1 MKLNI
6 KPKKEIV
13 SSMEPEKEEG
23 NIEYKLKL
31 MNITPER
38 IERLA
43 TQMRY
48 RCTEGGSECIY
59 ILGVEDDGT
68 MTGMTSEEYDSTIKC
83 IQAAAQT
90 NSYSVT
96 QLTKNTVGN
105 ERYVYEVLVREK
117 NTAQYIDVKVSVA
130 GSVDSGKTSFLGV
143 LTSGKKDNGRGSARL
158 SVFNYP
164 HEIQTGRTS
173 SIGHQIVG
181 YDNEGRNVS
190 YNNGRMLSWPEIVK
204 NSSKIISFYDLAGH
218 EKYLKTTIF
227 GLSASCPDLCIIMVA
242 ANRGVLRMTREHI
255 FLCVTLG
262 IPFCIIVTKIDMV
275 QNNDKIL
282 NETMTSINKI
292 LKNPGV
298 RKVPLKIK
306 SEDDVIRSAIHLHTN
321 TIVPIFTVSN
331 TTLEG
336 MDFMNKFLHL
346 APKKQFERS
355 VEDVEMHI
363 DLAWTVPSVGTVL
376 GGHIKS
382 GNIKVGDKL
391 WFGPNNNRYTQVT
404 VKSIHCKKV
413 AVQEVDC
420 GRYACLGLRGITK
433 QDFRKGNVIVS
444 KKDQQILCERIKAE
458 VEVLQA
464 HSTTIKEGYQP
475 IMHALTVR
483 TSCLI
488 EKIEN
493 KVSARNE
500 LTDEDKVLRAKD
512 KATITLKL
520 HLGKKYIKPNTNILL
535 CEGRTKV
542 IGRII
547 ETF

>member
-1 MKLNI
+1 MNLNI
-6 KPKKEIV
+6 KPKNKIV
-13 SSMEPEKEEG
+13 ISMEPEKEDG

-31 MNITPER
+31 MDITPER

-68 MTGMTSEEYDSTIKC
+68 MTGMTDKEYDSTIKC

-90 NSYSVT
+90 NSYTVT
-96 QLTKNTVGN
+96 QLTKNIVDA
-105 ERYVYEVLVREK
+105 EKYVYEVLVRENNK
-117 NTAQYIDVKVSVA
+117 NQYIDVKVAVA

-164 HEIQTGRTS
+164 HEIETGRTS
-173 SIGHQIVG
+173 SVGHQIVG
-181 YDNEGRNVS
+181 YDDNGKNVS
-190 YNNGRMLSWPEIVK
+190 YYNNRMLAWPDIVK

-227 GLSASCPDLCIIMVA
+227 GLSASCPDLCIIMVG

-262 IPFCIIVTKIDMV
+262 IPFCIIVTKVDMV
-275 QNNDKIL
+275 ENNEKVL
-282 NETMTSINKI
+282 KETMESINKI

-306 SEDDVIRSAIHLHTN
+306 CEEDVIRSVIHLHTN
-321 TIVPIFTVSN
+321 TIVPIFSVSN
-331 TTLEG
+331 TTLQG
-336 MDFMNKFLHL
+336 MDLMNKFLHL
-346 APKKQFERS
+346 APKKPFEKS
-355 VEDVEMHI
+355 IDVVEMHV
-363 DLAWTVPSVGTVL
+363 DLSWTVPSVGTVL

-382 GNIKVGDKL
+382 GRIKVGDKL
-391 WFGPNNNRYTQVT
+391 WFGPNNNKYTQIT

-413 AVQEVDC
+413 AVQEVEC
-420 GRYACLGLRGITK
+420 GTYACLGIKGVTK

-444 KKDQQILCERIKAE
+444 KKNQQILCERIKAE

-475 IMHALTVR
+475 VMHALTVR

-493 KVSARNE
+493 KISARNDI
-500 LTDEDKVLRAKD
+500 TDEDKVLRAKD
-512 KATITLKL
+512 KATVTLHL
-520 HLGKKYIKPNTNILL
+520 HLGKKYIKPNTSILL

-542 IGRII
+542 IGRIL

>member
-6 KPKKEIV
+6 KLKKEIV

>member
-6 KPKKEIV
+6 KPKKEIL
-13 SSMEPEKEEG
+13 SSMEPEKEDG

-68 MTGMTSEEYDSTIKC
+68 MTGMTDDEYDSTIKC

-96 QLTKNTVGN
+96 QLTKNEVEN
-105 ERYVYEVLVREK
+105 KRYVYEVLVREK
-117 NTAQYIDVKVSVA
+117 NTTEYIDVKVAVA

-158 SVFNYP
+158 GVFNYP

-173 SIGHQIVG
+173 SVGHQIVG
-181 YDNEGRNVS
+181 YDNDGKNVS
-190 YNNGRMLSWPEIVK
+190 YHNDRMLSWPEIVK

-255 FLCVTLG
+255 FLCLTLG

-275 QNNDKIL
+275 QTNDKIL
-282 NETMTSINKI
+282 DETMTSINKI

-306 SEDDVIRSAIHLHTN
+306 SEDDVIRAAIHLHTN

-346 APKKQFERS
+346 APKKPFENS
-355 VEDVEMHI
+355 VDDVEMHI

-382 GNIKVGDKL
+382 GHIKIGDKL
-391 WFGPNNNRYTQVT
+391 WFGPNNNNYTQVT

-444 KKDQQILCERIKAE
+444 KKNQQILCERVKAE

-493 KVSARNE
+493 KVSARND

-520 HLGKKYIKPNTNILL
+520 HMGKKYIKPNTNILL

>member
-1 MKLNI
+1 
-6 KPKKEIV
+6 
-13 SSMEPEKEEG
+13 MEPENDEG
-23 NIEYKLKL
+23 NVEYKFKL
-31 MNITPER
+31 LNLSTER
-38 IERLA
+38 IEKLA

-68 MTGMTSEEYDSTIKC
+68 MTGMTDMEYESTIKC
-83 IQAAAQT
+83 IEAAAHT

-96 QLTKNTVGN
+96 QLTKNNVV
-105 ERYVYEVLVREK
+105 EDRSVYEVLIREK
-117 NTAQYIDVKVSVA
+117 NTAQYIDVKVAVA
-130 GSVDSGKTSFLGV
+130 GSVDSGKSSTLGV
-143 LTSGKKDNGRGSARL
+143 LTTGKKDNGRGSARL

-164 HEIQTGRTS
+164 HEMETGRTS

-181 YDNEGRNVS
+181 YNDKGENVS
-190 YNNGRMLSWPEIVK
+190 YYNNRMLSWPEIVK

-227 GLSASCPDLCIIMVA
+227 GLSASCPDLCIIMVG
-242 ANRGVLRMTREHI
+242 ANRGILRMTREHI
-255 FLCVTLG
+255 FLCLTLG
-262 IPFCIIVTKIDMV
+262 IPFCIFITKVDMLKD
-275 QNNDKIL
+275 NEKIMQ
-282 NETMTSINKI
+282 ETTESINKI

-298 RKVPLKIK
+298 RKVPLRIK
-306 SEDDVIRSAIHLHTN
+306 SDDDVIRAAIHLHSN
-321 TIVPIFTVSN
+321 TIVPIFNVSN

-336 MDFMNKFLHL
+336 MDYVNKFLHL
-346 APKKQFERS
+346 APKKPFEKS
-355 VEDVEMHI
+355 IDMVEMHI
-363 DLAWTVPSVGTVL
+363 DLAWTVPSVGTVI
-376 GGHIKS
+376 GGHINS
-382 GNIKVGDKL
+382 GHIKIGDKL
-391 WFGPNNNRYTQVT
+391 LFGPNNNKYTQIT

-413 AVQEVDC
+413 PVQEIEC
-420 GRYACLGLRGITK
+420 GTYACLGVKGITK
-433 QDFRKGNVIVS
+433 QDFKKGNVVIS
-444 KKDQQILCERIKAE
+444 NKNQQILCERIKAD

-475 IMHALTVR
+475 VLHALTVR

-493 KVSARNE
+493 KISARDDNI
-500 LTDEDKVLRAKD
+500 DKDGILRAKD
-512 KATITLKL
+512 KATVTLYL

-547 ETF
+547 ETL

>member
-1 MKLNI
+1 MLI
-6 KPKKEIV
+6 KKEIV
-13 SSMEPEKEEG
+13 SNMEPEKEEG

-68 MTGMTSEEYDSTIKC
+68 MTGMTDEEYDSTIKC

-96 QLTKNTVGN
+96 QLTKNTVEN
-105 ERYVYEVLVREK
+105 ERHIYEVLVREK
-117 NTAQYIDVKVSVA
+117 NTTEYIDVKVAVA

-164 HEIQTGRTS
+164 HEIETGRTS
-173 SIGHQIVG
+173 SVGHQIVG
-181 YDNEGRNVS
+181 YDNSGTNVS
-190 YNNGRMLSWPEIVK
+190 YHNDRMLSWPEIVK

-242 ANRGVLRMTREHI
+242 ANRGILRMTREHI

-262 IPFCIIVTKIDMV
+262 IPFCIVVTKIDMV

-282 NETMTSINKI
+282 NETMASINKI

-321 TIVPIFTVSN
+321 TIVPIFSVSN

-336 MDFMNKFLHL
+336 MEFMNKFLHL
-346 APKKQFERS
+346 APKKQFEKT
-355 VEDVEMHI
+355 VNDVEMHI

-382 GNIKVGDKL
+382 GHIKVGDKL
-391 WFGPNNNRYTQVT
+391 WFGPNNNKYTQVT

-493 KVSARNE
+493 KVSARND

-520 HLGKKYIKPNTNILL
+520 HLGKKYIKPNTSILL

-542 IGRII
+542 IGKII

>member
-6 KPKKEIV
+6 KPKKEIL
-13 SSMEPEKEEG
+13 SSMEPEKEDG

-68 MTGMTSEEYDSTIKC
+68 MTGMTDDEYNSTIKC

-96 QLTKNTVGN
+96 QLTKNEVEN
-105 ERYVYEVLVREK
+105 KRYVYEVLVREK
-117 NTAQYIDVKVSVA
+117 NTTEYIDVKVAVA

-158 SVFNYP
+158 GVFNYP

-173 SIGHQIVG
+173 SVGHQIVG
-181 YDNEGRNVS
+181 YDNDGKNVS
-190 YNNGRMLSWPEIVK
+190 YHNDRMLSWPEIVK

-255 FLCVTLG
+255 FLCLTLG

-275 QNNDKIL
+275 QTNDKIL
-282 NETMTSINKI
+282 DETMTSINKI

-306 SEDDVIRSAIHLHTN
+306 SEDDVIRAAIHLHTN

-346 APKKQFERS
+346 APKKPFENS
-355 VEDVEMHI
+355 VDDVEMHI

-382 GNIKVGDKL
+382 GHIKIGDKL
-391 WFGPNNNRYTQVT
+391 WFGPNNNNYTQVT

-444 KKDQQILCERIKAE
+444 KKNQQILCERVKAE

-493 KVSARNE
+493 KVSSRND

-520 HLGKKYIKPNTNILL
+520 HMGKKYIKPNTNILL

>member
-1 MKLNI
+1 
-6 KPKKEIV
+6 
-13 SSMEPEKEEG
+13 MEPEKEEG

-68 MTGMTSEEYDSTIKC
+68 MTGMTDEEYDSTIKC

-96 QLTKNTVGN
+96 QLTKNTVEN
-105 ERYVYEVLVREK
+105 ERHIYEVLVREK
-117 NTAQYIDVKVSVA
+117 NTTEYIDVKVAVA

-164 HEIQTGRTS
+164 HEIETGRTS
-173 SIGHQIVG
+173 SVGHQIVG
-181 YDNEGRNVS
+181 YDNSGTNVS
-190 YNNGRMLSWPEIVK
+190 YHNDRMLSWPEIVK

-227 GLSASCPDLCIIMVA
+227 GLSTSCPDLCIIMVA
-242 ANRGVLRMTREHI
+242 ANRGILRMTREHI
-255 FLCVTLG
+255 FLCITLG
-262 IPFCIIVTKIDMV
+262 IPFCIVVTKIDMV

-282 NETMTSINKI
+282 NETMASINKI

-321 TIVPIFTVSN
+321 TIVPIFSVSN

-336 MDFMNKFLHL
+336 MEFMNKFLHL
-346 APKKQFERS
+346 APKKQFEKT
-355 VEDVEMHI
+355 VNDVEMHI

-382 GNIKVGDKL
+382 GHIKVGDKL
-391 WFGPNNNRYTQVT
+391 WFGPNNNKYTQVT

-493 KVSARNE
+493 KVSARND

-520 HLGKKYIKPNTNILL
+520 QLGKKYIKPNTNILL

-542 IGRII
+542 IGKII

>member
-6 KPKKEIV
+6 KLKKEIV

-117 NTAQYIDVKVSVA
+117 NTAHYIDVKVSVA

>member
-512 KATITLKL
+512 KATITLRL

>member
-6 KPKKEIV
+6 KLKKEIV

-105 ERYVYEVLVREK
+105 QRYVYEVLVREK

-391 WFGPNNNRYTQVT
+391 WFGPNNNRYTHVT

-520 HLGKKYIKPNTNILL
+520 HLGKKYIKPNTSILL

>member
-6 KPKKEIV
+6 KLKKEIV
-13 SSMEPEKEEG
+13 SNMEPEKEEG

-38 IERLA
+38 IDRLA

-68 MTGMTSEEYDSTIKC
+68 MTGMTDEEYDSTIKC

-96 QLTKNTVGN
+96 QLTKNTVEN
-105 ERYVYEVLVREK
+105 ERHIYEVLVREK
-117 NTAQYIDVKVSVA
+117 NTTEYIDVKVAVA

-164 HEIQTGRTS
+164 HEIETGRTS
-173 SIGHQIVG
+173 SVGHQIVG
-181 YDNEGRNVS
+181 YDNSGTNVS
-190 YNNGRMLSWPEIVK
+190 YHNDRMLSWPEIVK

-242 ANRGVLRMTREHI
+242 ANRGILRMTREHI

-262 IPFCIIVTKIDMV
+262 IPFCIVVTKIDMV

-282 NETMTSINKI
+282 NETMASINKI

-321 TIVPIFTVSN
+321 TIVPIFSVSN

-336 MDFMNKFLHL
+336 MEFMNKFLHL
-346 APKKQFERS
+346 APKKQFEKT
-355 VEDVEMHI
+355 VNDVEMHI

-382 GNIKVGDKL
+382 GHIKVGDKL
-391 WFGPNNNRYTQVT
+391 WFGPNNNKYTQVT

-493 KVSARNE
+493 KVSARND

-520 HLGKKYIKPNTNILL
+520 HLGKKYIKPNTSILL

-542 IGRII
+542 IGKII